1 MFFVHLIDSGL
12 SGGMKRKVCVALA
25 LTGDTR
31 LVILDEPTTG
41 LGEFVKVR
49 SMFLCQR
56 QITCI
61 FYLLSLIY
69 SPADPGARRR
79 LWDTLALLKRGRT
92 IMLTT
97 HFMDEAEVLGD
108 R

>member
-1 MFFVHLIDSGL
+1 MMTSGL

-41 LGEFVKVR
+41 LGEFGKVLKTILRFLESLRVHEMSR
-49 SMFLCQR
+49 SSN
-56 QITCI
+56 
-61 FYLLSLIY
+61 FYEF
-69 SPADPGARRR
+69 AFTDPGARRR